1 MHCIFNCRYLV
12 ASVISR
18 QGFLGNR
25 YVLLAVGLL
34 VILQLLFTYLP
45 VMQQLFGTAALDAA
59 AWGRIISVSL
69 LLFLIIELEKYW
81 LRWRGVKDL

>member
-1 MHCIFNCRYLV
+1 V
-12 ASVISR
+12 ASVCSR
-18 QGFLGNR
+18 QGLFGNR

-59 AWGRIISVSL
+59 AWGRIIAASL
-69 LLFLIIELEKYW
+69 LLFLIIELEKYL
-81 LRWRGVKDL
+81 LRRRGVKDL